1 VALARGTERRL
12 GRVQAGL
19 ARRDPTAD
27 FRLELAE
34 AHRRLR
40 AMAPDLEAEEVDA
53 AVVREVTEL
62 CARAFDPK
70 PLGAEE
76 LEPLRVRVHA
86 LLTLLGR
93 SLRDDD
99 GSEGPAEDAGTA
111 PAPS

>member
-12 GRVQAGL
+12 GRVRAGL

-34 AHRRLR
+34 MHGLLGAWE
-40 AMAPDLEAEEVDA
+40 PDTAAEA
-53 AVVREVTEL
+53 AVLRELAEL
-62 CARAFDPK
+62 CGRAFDPR

-76 LEPLRVRVHA
+76 LEPLRARAHA

-99 GSEGPAEDAGTA
+99 GSEGPAEAVGPVRA
-111 PAPS
+111 PT